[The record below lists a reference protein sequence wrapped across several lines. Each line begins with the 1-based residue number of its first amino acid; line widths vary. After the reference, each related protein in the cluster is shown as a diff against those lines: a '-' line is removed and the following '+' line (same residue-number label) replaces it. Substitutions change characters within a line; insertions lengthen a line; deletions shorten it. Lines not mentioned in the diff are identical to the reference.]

1 MMTYTRVSE
10 IRGGTWEAGMNFRG
24 RSLNR
29 LIAAAV
35 LAGAAML
42 NGCAITAVPGQ
53 VPAQK
58 GMRQQNLTGVSLV
71 VLSASQDASPYP
83 ILTEAGVDVGFV
95 YDRRTWSGKLA
106 EALAGELARNGAVLR
121 TTASLKLSVAVKE
134 VTVVQAGEINQFKV
148 KVSASSSRGWS
159 KDFEASA
166 EATTGAFETV
176 DSMTRRLAGMSLAGV
191 IKVMLDDR
199 DFLAQLKNI

>member
-1 MMTYTRVSE
+1 MMPYTHVSE

-29 LIAAAV
+29 LITAV
-35 LAGAAML
+35 VLTGVTML
-42 NGCAITAVPGQ
+42 NGCAITAVPDQ

-58 GMRQQNLTGVSLV
+58 GVRQQNLTGVSLV
-71 VLSASQDASPYP
+71 VLSASQDASPYQ
-83 ILTEAGVDVGFV
+83 ILTETGVDVGFV
-95 YDRRTWSGKLA
+95 YNRRTWSGKLA

-121 TTASLKLSVAVKE
+121 TNASLKLSVAVKE
-134 VTVVQAGEINQFKV
+134 VTVVQTGEINQFKV
-148 KVSASSSRGWS
+148 KVSASSSRGWA
-159 KDFEASA
+159 KDYDASA
-166 EATTGAFETV
+166 ETTTGIFETV

-191 IKVMLDDR
+191 VKVMMDDR